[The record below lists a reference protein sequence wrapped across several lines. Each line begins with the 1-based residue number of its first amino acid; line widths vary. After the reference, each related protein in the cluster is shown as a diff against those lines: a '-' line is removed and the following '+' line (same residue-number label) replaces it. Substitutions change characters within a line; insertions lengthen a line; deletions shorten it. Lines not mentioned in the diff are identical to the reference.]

1 MNFVGVATGAVQK
14 MNLRRLATLPFTHG
28 TSRGGIRAYIR
39 LGEFSRILALLL
51 FSMRNLCRSCSF
63 IAALL
68 WTVST
73 APLAHGQIILDG
85 PNVSGTV
92 GLSGETFG
100 SGNVYFYWS
109 GGNVSTSLVNGDTD
123 FSVRVEPDKI
133 ISASVSMN
141 SFQGATNASVYQ
153 NVNNIIGPTSSA
165 TEPLQLNLTRNAG
178 RIIGRVSVAGG
189 SVSRVNISA
198 SKSISSNE
206 YYSGYATA
214 TVSPFDAVLPFVT
227 TAGVIVQGSATLRA
241 AAGCDVPVTLTSQS
255 VNVPLNESVTA
266 LWSFDLSNEQ
276 CNQGNIQGQV
286 TLNGIGGTNA
296 DAVINRRNVQ
306 VSGPVSRSQNTD
318 TSGNY
323 VFSSLPPGSYYVYNY
338 NYFNAPYSYFSGT
351 GRSVTVNAGDL
362 VTANFNHSVGTVHAA
377 IQPTGAWNLSN
388 VNGLWANFETYGD
401 PANGSTYL
409 GYSFDSA
416 SISTGNIDFVVP
428 AGTSRLNY
436 YYTYFNKNDGVRN
449 AWQYL
454 YHNFYNGNYPFQTMV
469 NQGDRKDLGAYQ
481 PQTSESLVVVQ
492 PANATVGLSSL
503 RLTGYHRINDNLGRQ
518 IEYRSI
524 DLTSNAIGTPQN
536 SVAVLVRGM
545 PGTYRMTATG
555 QGNDGAT
562 YSKQFELVLGAP
574 DNTPTG
580 SGVESPIVL
589 VDQTTGASTT
599 GSITFGNVTSAGET
613 TVSASG
619 SGPQAPGNY
628 RVWGAGSM
636 LYYDIQTTAT
646 FDPSLGATLCL
657 NYDDTGLNANQEQ
670 RLTLQ
675 HYACSDPQ
683 TNTGCAWENI
693 TSTGYPNTATNE
705 ICGVTD
711 SFSIFA
717 ILLPLDQDGDGIV
730 DGQDNCPAVP
740 NANQAD
746 LDRDGIGDACDSDID
761 GDRVDDTADNCPLV
775 ANANQA
781 DLDHDGI
788 GDVCDSDI
796 DGDAVPNDVD
806 NCPVNANASQA
817 DFDGDGLG
825 DACDNDDDNDSVD
838 DAKDSCPGT
847 PMGVLIYDNGCSSVQ
862 HLELMCPSN
871 GTYRNHG
878 QYVQCVAHEAENQV
892 ADGLITNQEKDA
904 IVATAAKS
912 DIGKK

>member
-1 MNFVGVATGAVQK
+1 MILS
-14 MNLRRLATLPFTHG
+14 NLTKLFLGHM
-28 TSRGGIRAYIR
+28 RGGKRMRAVEQLVKQGRKLSWPSI
-39 LGEFSRILALLL
+39 
-51 FSMRNLCRSCSF
+51 F
-63 IAALL
+63 IAVLL
-68 WTVST
+68 WTVS
-73 APLAHGQIILDG
+73 AVQPSHGQVILDG

-92 GLSGETFG
+92 GLNGETFG

-286 TLNGIGGTNA
+286 MLNGLGGTNT
-296 DAVINRRNVQ
+296 DAVINQRYVQ
-306 VSGPVSRSQNTD
+306 VLGPVSRSQYTD
-318 TSGNY
+318 ASGNY
-323 VFSSLPPGSYYVYNY
+323 VFSGLPPGSYYVYNY
-338 NYFNAPYSYFSGT
+338 NYFNAPYGAFYPNGK
-351 GRSVTVNAGDL
+351 SVAVNAGDL
-362 VTANFNHSVGTVHAA
+362 VTVNFNHSVGTVHAA

-388 VNGLWANFETYGD
+388 VNSLWVYFETYGD

-409 GYSFDSA
+409 GYSYDNPNV
-416 SISTGNIDFVVP
+416 STGNVDFVVP
-428 AGTSRLNY
+428 AGTTRLNNY
-436 YYTYFNKNDGVRN
+436 GTYFYKNDGVRN
-449 AWQYL
+449 TWQYL
-454 YHNFYNGNYPFQTMV
+454 YNYFSNGNYPLQAVLT
-469 NQGDRKDLGAYQ
+469 QGDRKDLGSYQ
-481 PQTSESLVVVQ
+481 PETSESLVVVQ
-492 PANATVGLSSL
+492 PANATVGLTSL
-503 RLTGYHRINDNLGRQ
+503 RLTGFHRINDSLGRQ
-518 IEYRSI
+518 IAYRNI

-545 PGTYRMTATG
+545 PGTYQMTATG

-562 YSKQFELVLGAP
+562 YSKQFELVLGSP
-574 DNTPTG
+574 DNTPAG
-580 SGVESPIVL
+580 SGVVSPIVL
-589 VDQTTGASTT
+589 VDESTGASTT

-619 SGPQAPGNY
+619 SGPLAPGGF
-628 RVWGAGSM
+628 RVFGAGSM

-646 FDPSLGATLCL
+646 FDPSLGATVCL
-657 NYDDTGLNANQEQ
+657 NYNDTGLNANQAQ

-693 TSTGYPNTATNE
+693 TSTGYPNTTTNE

-717 ILLPLDQDGDGIV
+717 ILLPLDQDGDGIA
-730 DGQDNCPAVP
+730 DAEDNCPAVP
-740 NANQAD
+740 NANQAN
-746 LDRDGIGDACDSDID
+746 LDGDGMGDACDSDID
-761 GDRVDDTADNCPLV
+761 GDGVDDTADNCPLV

-781 DLDHDGI
+781 DLDGDGI
-788 GDVCDSDI
+788 GDACDGDI
-796 DGDAVPNDVD
+796 DGDSVPNNSD

-817 DFDGDGLG
+817 NFDGDGLG
-825 DACDNDDDNDSVD
+825 DACDDDDDNDNVT
-838 DAKDSCPGT
+838 DAQDSCPGT
-847 PMGVLIYDNGCSSVQ
+847 PMGVLIYANGCSSVQ

-878 QYVQCVAHEAENQV
+878 QYVQCVAHEAEDQV
-892 ADGLITNQEKDA
+892 ADGLITSQEKDA

-912 DIGKK
+912 DIGNK